1 VDLDREATPAHR
13 RRGQELEDA
22 LLDAAWDEL
31 SEHGYGALT
40 FEAVAERAG
49 TSRPVINRRWKTR
62 EELVVAAVRH
72 NSEVN
77 RLPLPDTGTLRGDV
91 IALLEQVNGSRL
103 QAAVV
108 FAIQLGTYFQETG
121 TAPADLRL
129 EMLGSRTDTSQL
141 LVRRAM
147 ERGEIP
153 TRDLPARVTSL
164 PFDLS
169 RHEFI
174 MTLKP
179 LSREVILEIVDGI
192 FLPLVSG

>member
-1 VDLDREATPAHR
+1 MSPAR
-13 RRGQELEDA
+13 RRHGKELEDA

-31 SEHGYGALT
+31 SEHGYATFT

-62 EELVVAAVRH
+62 VELVVAAVKH
-72 NSEVN
+72 NSEMN
-77 RLPLPDTGTLRGDV
+77 RFPLPDTGTLRGDV
-91 IALLEQVNGSRL
+91 IALLQQVNDTRVQS
-103 QAAVV
+103 AVV
-108 FAIQLGTYFQETG
+108 IMIQLGAYFQETG
-121 TAPADLRL
+121 TAPADLRI
-129 EMLGSRTDTSQL
+129 EMIGDRVAVADL

-153 TRDLPARVTSL
+153 TRDLPARLVSL
-164 PFDLS
+164 PFDLG
-169 RHEFI
+169 RHELI

-179 LSREVILEIVDGI
+179 LSHEAILEIVDKI